1 MIEEA
6 PELLEVQGNL
16 SDKLKLSQLRATAKL
31 FLKRPDE
38 VVESLAKLLK
48 KTLSDDETHL
58 HVKDYA
64 AYLYRGLESGVDDFK
79 SGFLEIRPHSKAVE
93 LEPEELE
100 FNSLEVI
107 YGGKEEKWG
116 LDPSK
121 YYEV

>member
-64 AYLYRGLESGVDDFK
+64 AYLYRGLESGVEDFK
-79 SGFLEIRPHSKAVE
+79 RGFLENRPHSKAVE
-93 LEPEELE
+93 LEP
-100 FNSLEVI
+100 
-107 YGGKEEKWG
+107 
-116 LDPSK
+116 
-121 YYEV
+121 

>member
-64 AYLYRGLESGVDDFK
+64 AYLYRGLESGVEDFK
-79 SGFLEIRPHSKAVE
+79 RGFLEIKPHSKAVE
-93 LEPEELE
+93 LEPEQLE

-107 YGGKEEKWG
+107 YGAKEEKWV
-116 LDPSK
+116 LDPNK